1 METFTAWWNGLQSLN
16 QWFFI
21 GAAFFSV
28 FFVWQVVMAF
38 LGLGSGTELD
48 AHVDSTMHHD
58 STGDADDS
66 VAAFKLLSVRSVVA
80 FFTLF
85 TWAGALYMSKGN
97 STASS
102 LLCSVLWGAFAM
114 ALISLL
120 FYGMRR
126 MTETGNI
133 KIGECVDKTGAVYL
147 DIPAD
152 GNGEIRILCCGVLT
166 HLKARSAN
174 GTPAKAG
181 TVVKVT
187 KVTGPN
193 SVEIEIDNST
203 TKGKEKQ

>member
-1 METFTAWWNGLQSLN
+1 MESFTAWWSGLQPLN

-28 FFVWQVVMAF
+28 FFAWQVIMAF
-38 LGLGSGTELD
+38 LGLGAGTDLD
-48 AHVDSTMHHD
+48 AHVDTMHHD
-58 STGDADDS
+58 SPGDADDS
-66 VAAFKLLSVRSVVA
+66 AVAFKLLSVRSVVA

-85 TWAGALYMSKGN
+85 TWAGALYMSRGIA
-97 STASS
+97 TASCLGYS
-102 LLCSVLWGAFAM
+102 LLWGFGAM
-114 ALISLL
+114 LLISLL
-120 FYGMRR
+120 VYGMRR

-133 KIGECVDKTGAVYL
+133 RISSCVGVTGSVYL

-152 GNGEIRILCCGVLT
+152 GNGEIRVLCSGVLT

-181 TVVKVT
+181 AAVKVT

-193 SVEIEIDNST
+193 SVEVEIEHST
-203 TKGKEKQ
+203 TQ